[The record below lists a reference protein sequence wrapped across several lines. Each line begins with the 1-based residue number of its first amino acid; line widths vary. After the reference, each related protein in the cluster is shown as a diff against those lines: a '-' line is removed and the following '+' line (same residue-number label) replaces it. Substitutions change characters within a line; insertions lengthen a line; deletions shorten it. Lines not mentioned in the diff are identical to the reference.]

1 MKIKNVETKIG
12 HEAERIYTS
21 LAKKHKEHE
30 LIGRYYFFKRF
41 KTVLYNKNNK
51 DKINRKETL
60 RYGYGTYIRERN
72 A

>member
-21 LAKKHKEHE
+21 LAKTHE
-30 LIGRYYFFKRF
+30 VHQLIGRYYFFKRF

-51 DKINRKETL
+51 DKIKQKGDAEVRLCYTVSVH
-60 RYGYGTYIRERN
+60 I
-72 A
+72 